1 MVDGGGGGRTVISRG
16 EQMDVVFHAADK
28 EGRVIE
34 LSGDATEIR
43 MERVARGFAAEE
55 RAAVFGGEDQMNVN
69 GGNFLLYRR
78 LSLLQEFVGRQNRN
92 FARDVISFVP
102 RYDSAD
108 AAFSFGGAMLDRIL
122 EILEAR

>member
-1 MVDGGGGGRTVISRG
+1 MKLAGGRTVISRG
-16 EQMDVVFHAADK
+16 EQMGVVFHAAD
-28 EGRVIE
+28 EDGRAIE
-34 LSGDATEIR
+34 LFGDAAEMR
-43 MERVARGFAAEE
+43 VQRVACGFIAQE

-92 FARDVISFVP
+92 FARDVISVVP